1 MTSER
6 FRVKTSEVVSVL
18 AMRYGLRWGV
28 ICAIP
33 VVTSIVL
40 GIVYDTR
47 FFILALMVL
56 MIFIP
61 LVAAFLYFDHG
72 LRPATALNTV
82 EHSVRLD
89 AECLTVTVFP
99 PNRHLRASDT
109 LDLEV
114 LQREAETSGTLPRE
128 VHFPYAELS
137 PYITGLSSLI
147 LPVGRKGL
155 LLIPPSAF
163 KAPDS
168 LSRFAETLTARCA
181 SGLSLEA
188 PQ

>member
-33 VVTSIVL
+33 VVASIVL
-40 GIVYDTR
+40 GIVLDTR

-99 PNRHLRASDT
+99 PTRHLRASDT
-109 LDLEV
+109 LDPEM
-114 LQREAETSGTLPRE
+114 LQREAETPVTPPRE

-137 PYITGLSSLI
+137 PCIIGLSSLI

-163 KAPDS
+163 RAPDS
-168 LSRFAETLTARCA
+168 LSRFAETLTARRSSTPALA
-181 SGLSLEA
+181 S